1 MMDIHDGASVR
12 NLERIQEDG
21 KGERSGRGATLALV
35 VTSGACILFAT
46 MAFGAR
52 RSSAPAQKKADP
64 LAELAA
70 KTQTSPTI
78 LPGEVTFPSILSDK
92 PNPATAMA
100 AANVVASAA
109 AGTGGLPGTMGTMV
123 VPPPP
128 PPGDRL
134 PVVPLPARHAL
145 GGNATY
151 VSPPSGVP
159 GAATVAAPK
168 PKDKL
173 TALAEGAADP
183 VGSGASLVGAGSEGG
198 WQVQVSSFKTQ
209 GEGDAFANQL
219 RARGHKAH
227 VQRAEIPSR
236 GTWYRV
242 KIGPFSTQGEAAKYR
257 SSFESK
263 EKIPG
268 FVVKSGVDPH

>member
-1 MMDIHDGASVR
+1 MDIHDGASVR

-21 KGERSGRGATLALV
+21 RGDRAGKGATLALI

-52 RSSAPAQKKADP
+52 KTATPTQKKVDP
-64 LAELAA
+64 LAELAT
-70 KTQTSPTI
+70 KVQTSPTI
-78 LPGEVTFPSILSDK
+78 LPGEVTFPGILSDK

-100 AANVVASAA
+100 AAAA
-109 AGTGGLPGTMGTMV
+109 PVPAGSMV

-128 PPGDRL
+128 PPGDKL

-145 GGNATY
+145 GGSSYLA
-151 VSPPSGVP
+151 PPSG
-159 GAATVAAPK
+159 TVATAPTVAK

-173 TALAEGAADP
+173 TLLAEGATDP
-183 VGSGASLVGAGSEGG
+183 VGGGASLTSAGTEGG

-209 GEGDAFANQL
+209 GEADAFANQL

-227 VQRAEIPSR
+227 VQRAEIPTR

-242 KIGPFSTQGEAAKYR
+242 KIGPFATQGEATKYR
-257 SSFESK
+257 TSFEAK

>member
-1 MMDIHDGASVR
+1 MEIHDGASVR

-21 KGERSGRGATLALV
+21 KGDRAGKGATLALV

-52 RSSAPAQKKADP
+52 RTATPAQKKVDP
-64 LAELAA
+64 LAELATRA
-70 KTQTSPTI
+70 QTSPTI
-78 LPGEVTFPSILSDK
+78 LPGEVTFPTILSDK

-100 AANVVASAA
+100 AATVAAPITVGS
-109 AGTGGLPGTMGTMV
+109 MV
-123 VPPPP
+123 VPAPP
-128 PPGDRL
+128 PPGDKL

-145 GGNATY
+145 GSSTY
-151 VSPPSGVP
+151 VVPPSGTV
-159 GAATVAAPK
+159 GATATAK

-173 TALAEGAADP
+173 SVLAEGAADP
-183 VGSGASLVGAGSEGG
+183 VGNGASLVGAGSEGG

-209 GEGDAFANQL
+209 GEADAFANQL

-227 VQRAEIPSR
+227 VQRAEIPKR

-242 KIGPFSTQGEAAKYR
+242 KIGPFGTQGEAIKYR
-257 SSFESK
+257 TSFEAK
-263 EKIPG
+263 EKMPG